1 MNIIAKT
8 FLTGAITILIGKD
21 RWVKVKDAVLAAE
34 NSNLKGTEKYALVVT
49 ALKTTGL
56 ALARSLLNLAI
67 EIAVATLTKSATD
80 LLSK

>member
-8 FLTGAITILIGKD
+8 FLTGAITILIGKE

-34 NSNLKGTEKYALVVT
+34 KSNLKGAEKYALVVT
-49 ALKTTGL
+49 ALKTAGL
-56 ALARSLLNLAI
+56 ALANSLLNLAI